1 MHNYYNMHDTVIMHG
16 CIIVFM
22 LDYLIIQQ
30 GGLFKKRPIIINTDS
45 DEKCHLLDTLRNVFH
60 VFGMIV
66 NYFVFWLV
74 SLGFFNRPF
83 FKEAPLLNN

>member
-30 GGLFKKRPIIINTDS
+30 GGLFKKGSISVYGGIMYGG
-45 DEKCHLLDTLRNVFH
+45 LYGVFD
-60 VFGMIV
+60 
-66 NYFVFWLV
+66 LT
-74 SLGFFNRPF
+74 
-83 FKEAPLLNN
+83 

>member
-30 GGLFKKRPIIINTDS
+30 SGLIKKRPIGNNHKDENSVHGWSSAFREFHYVIFLRLII
-45 DEKCHLLDTLRNVFH
+45 
-60 VFGMIV
+60 GGIM
-66 NYFVFWLV
+66 V
-74 SLGFFNRPF
+74 SSLKNG
-83 FKEAPLLNN
+83 PL